1 MNKVCIQTIQILQE
15 LKLVGPLKKIGEFG
29 KDTNTVSC
37 PCIVFSI
44 SGVK

>member
-15 LKLVGPLKKIGEFG
+15 LKLVGPLKIGEFG

-37 PCIVFSI
+37 PCIVFST